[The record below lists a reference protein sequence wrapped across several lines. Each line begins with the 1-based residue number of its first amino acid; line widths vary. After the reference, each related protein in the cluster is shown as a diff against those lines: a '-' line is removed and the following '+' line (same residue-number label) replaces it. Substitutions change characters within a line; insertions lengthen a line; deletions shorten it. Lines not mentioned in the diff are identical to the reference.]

1 MELKDLSSNWKKLQQ
16 SLKPTK
22 PAYKKRK
29 AGEDEEEEEGLQSPQ
44 SPQQAPPSA
53 KRPRNTHVPKIPGS
67 KFVKKAP
74 NPKSNINNKNSSN
87 VDAMGIV
94 ASVFATSEPAP
105 SLTLWAK
112 ENDIS
117 AKDLAAAYGNPLSKR
132 SSNSVV
138 EISGHPDEHI
148 NEGLSPSAEA
158 GKYIGID
165 CEMVGV
171 GPTPDKDS
179 ALARISLVNYHGHQ
193 LYDSFVLPKEPV
205 TDYRTFV
212 SGITPH
218 ILRSARTLEEV
229 QRDVAKLM
237 DGRILVGH
245 AVRHD
250 LDALLLGHPK
260 RDIRDTSR
268 YLKFRKLAGGRTPG
282 LKKLAREVLG
292 IDIQADQHS
301 SVEDARA
308 TMLLFR
314 REKEGFEREH
324 AKAWGTRTGTEHT
337 KRASIRGAEPV
348 DGKRMKKRSR
358 K

>member
-16 SLKPTK
+16 SLKSTTSSS
-22 PAYKKRK
+22 KKRK
-29 AGEDEEEEEGLQSPQ
+29 AGEGEEEEAPQ
-44 SPQQAPPSA
+44 SAQQAPSRT
-53 KRPRNTHVPKIPGS
+53 KRPRKTHTPKVPNS
-67 KFVKKAP
+67 ESVERAP
-74 NPKSNINNKNSSN
+74 SPKNSINTKTSSKIN
-87 VDAMGIV
+87 GMGIV
-94 ASVFATSEPAP
+94 NSALTKSEPAP
-105 SLTLWAK
+105 SLALWAK

-117 AKDLAAAYGNPLSKR
+117 AKDLAAAYGSPLSKKG
-132 SSNSVV
+132 SNSVV
-138 EISGHPDEHI
+138 EISGNPGEQI
-148 NEGLSPSAEA
+148 NEGLSTNAEA

-171 GPTPDKDS
+171 GPTPNKES
-179 ALARISLVNYHGHQ
+179 ALARISIVNYHGDQ
-193 LYDSFVLPKEPV
+193 LYDSFVLPKEAV
-205 TDYRTFV
+205 TDYRTYV
-212 SGITPH
+212 SGITPQN
-218 ILRSARTLEEV
+218 LRSARTLEEV

-268 YLKFRKLAGGRTPG
+268 YPKFRKLAGGRTPG

-292 IDIQADQHS
+292 VDIQANQHS

-314 REKEGFEREH
+314 QEKEGFEREH
-324 AKAWGTRTGTEHT
+324 AKAWGTRTETENT
-337 KRASIRGAEPV
+337 KRVSIGGAGSG
-348 DGKRMKKRSR
+348 DRKRTKKRAR